1 MLVRVVRELV
11 GCAVLGALGALA
23 ACTSLTGSSIA
34 SNTVSTFSPVTTVEV
49 DSASLLEREGCGTTA
64 GVPYKYVATI
74 YPFGSS
80 TPLEQGIT
88 ISDCWTNAVFENLPT
103 GATGE
108 GDFTLTVDVFDLPT
122 FQATQTLPD
131 GGTFSVANAN
141 ENDEATVRSF
151 ANWTSNC
158 TAHQTANVQS
168 LAVCD
173 PLTYIH

>member
-1 MLVRVVRELV
+1 VVLA
-11 GCAVLGALGALA
+11 GLGALA

-34 SNTVSTFSPVTTVEV
+34 STTVSTFSPVTTVEV
-49 DSASLLEREGCGTTA
+49 DSQAMFERLGCGTAA

-80 TPLEQGIT
+80 TPLYIT
-88 ISDCWTNAVFENLPT
+88 VSDCWTNAVFENLPT

-108 GDFTLTVDVFDLPT
+108 GDFTLTIDAFDLPRLSAHSQDKNINFDDPT
-122 FQATQTLPD
+122 TEPAIR
-131 GGTFSVANAN
+131 SV
-141 ENDEATVRSF
+141 

-158 TAHQTANVQS
+158 SAHQVSNVES

-173 PLTYIH
+173 PLK